1 MVQLKIDTTVSRNR
15 LFWAIL
21 FNALITAAEF
31 VGGIIS
37 GSLALIADAV
47 HNLADVAAL
56 ALAWLGVKGAELPA
70 TKKSTY
76 GFQRIEVMTAFVS
89 AVSLVVIAFF
99 IFGEAFDRFSNPQ
112 PITNPVI
119 FLTVAVIGLLGNLL
133 SIWFLHSEKDKSL
146 NLKAAF
152 LHMFYDALS
161 SAAVVIGGVIII
173 LTGWFILDTILAFLI
188 GVMILYSSY
197 LVIKEALLIF
207 MESVPAGIDYD
218 EVLGS
223 ISDMALVRE
232 VHDLHIWSLSSSET
246 ALSCHLYLS
255 RDDYLEGSVLIKQI
269 NQMLRSKFNIGHGTF
284 QLEIE
289 GQGCANAHDHGS
301 EVGQSSIG

>member
-1 MVQLKIDTTVSRNR
+1 MVHLKVDTTVSRNR

-31 VGGIIS
+31 IGGFIS

-56 ALAWLGVKGAELPA
+56 GLAWLGVKGAELPA

-76 GFQRIEVMTAFVS
+76 GYQRIEVMTAFIS

-99 IFGEAFDRFSNPQ
+99 IFGEAVDRFFNPQ
-112 PITNPVI
+112 AITNPAI

-133 SIWFLHSEKDKSL
+133 SIWFLHSEKNKSL

-161 SAAVVIGGVIII
+161 SGAVVIGGVVII
-173 LTGWFILDTILAFLI
+173 LTGWYILDSILAFLI

-218 EVLGS
+218 QVLGS
-223 ISDMALVRE
+223 ISNIAPVKE
-232 VHDLHIWSLSSSET
+232 VHDLHIWSLSSCET

-255 RDDYLEGSVLIKQI
+255 RDDYLEGSALIKQI
-269 NQMLRSKFNIGHGTF
+269 NQMLRSKFDIGHGTF

-289 GQGCANAHDHGS
+289 GQGCANLHDHGS
-301 EVGQSSIG
+301 KLGQSST

>member
-1 MVQLKIDTTVSRNR
+1 
-15 LFWAIL
+15 
-21 FNALITAAEF
+21 
-31 VGGIIS
+31 
-37 GSLALIADAV
+37 
-47 HNLADVAAL
+47 
-56 ALAWLGVKGAELPA
+56 
-70 TKKSTY
+70 
-76 GFQRIEVMTAFVS
+76 MTAFVS

-99 IFGEAFDRFSNPQ
+99 IFGEAFDRFFNPQ

-161 SAAVVIGGVIII
+161 SAAVVIGGVVIIM
-173 LTGWFILDTILAFLI
+173 TDWYILDTILAFLI
-188 GVMILYSSY
+188 GLMILYSSY

-223 ISDMALVRE
+223 ISNMALVKE
-232 VHDLHIWSLSSSET
+232 VHDLHIWSLSSTET
-246 ALSCHLYLS
+246 ALSCHLYLN
-255 RDDYLEGSVLIKQI
+255 RDDYLEGSVLIRQI

-289 GQGCANAHDHGS
+289 GQGCANLHDHGS
-301 EVGQSSIG
+301 KLGQSSI

>member
-1 MVQLKIDTTVSRNR
+1 MVHLKVDTTVSRNR

-31 VGGIIS
+31 IGGFIS

-56 ALAWLGVKGAELPA
+56 GLAWLGVKGAERPA

-76 GFQRIEVMTAFVS
+76 GYQRIEVMTAFIS

-99 IFGEAFDRFSNPQ
+99 IFGEAVDRFFNPQ
-112 PITNPVI
+112 PITSPAI

-161 SAAVVIGGVIII
+161 SAAVVIGGVVII
-173 LTGWFILDTILAFLI
+173 LTGWYILDTILAFLI
-188 GVMILYSSY
+188 GLMILYSSY

-207 MESVPAGIDYD
+207 MESVPAGIEYD
-218 EVLGS
+218 EVLDS
-223 ISDMALVRE
+223 ISNMALVKE

-246 ALSCHLYLS
+246 ALSCHLYLN
-255 RDDYLEGSVLIKQI
+255 RDDYLEGSVLIRQI

-289 GQGCANAHDHGS
+289 GQGCANLHDHGS
-301 EVGQSSIG
+301 KLGQSSI